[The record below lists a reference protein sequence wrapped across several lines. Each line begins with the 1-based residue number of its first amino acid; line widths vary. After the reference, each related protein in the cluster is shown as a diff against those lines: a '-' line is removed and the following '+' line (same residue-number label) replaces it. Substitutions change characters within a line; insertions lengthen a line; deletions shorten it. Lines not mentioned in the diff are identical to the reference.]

1 MGTAFGYITFVQLR
15 GDVDLSTIGNRSCSI
30 TQWPR
35 HVPEYSQHCLQ
46 AVQKLN
52 ADEAVRTH
60 REWKDRLRLAMAQR
74 EILDI
79 ERVSS
84 DKHCVFGEWLYSER
98 NSCHF
103 QDADFAQ
110 CVALH
115 AAFHLEAA
123 GLASLINAGRYLE
136 ADRMFALGTSYS
148 EASQAFIISVR
159 TLFASAPSQ

>member
-1 MGTAFGYITFVQLR
+1 
-15 GDVDLSTIGNRSCSI
+15 
-30 TQWPR
+30 
-35 HVPEYSQHCLQ
+35 
-46 AVQKLN
+46 VQKLN

-60 REWKDRLRLAMAQR
+60 REWKGRLRLAMAQR

-79 ERVSS
+79 ETVSS
-84 DKHCVFGEWLYSER
+84 DKHCAFGEWLCSEQSNCR
-98 NSCHF
+98 F
-103 QDADFAQ
+103 QDVDFAR

-123 GLASLINAGRYLE
+123 GLASLINAGHYLE
-136 ADRMFALGTSYS
+136 ADRMPALGSSYS